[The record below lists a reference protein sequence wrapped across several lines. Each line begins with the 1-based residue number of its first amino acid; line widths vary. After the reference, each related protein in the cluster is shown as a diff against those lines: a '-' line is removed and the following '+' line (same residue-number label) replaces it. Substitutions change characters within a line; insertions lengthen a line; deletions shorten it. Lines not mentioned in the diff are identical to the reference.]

1 MRRRDCLGALGAALW
16 GSAFAHDTMGPV
28 DPPVPAPDL
37 MLVDHRGQP
46 LRLRNWLQGRVT
58 LVQTI
63 FTGCSSVCPI
73 QGALF
78 AEVQRRMAPS
88 RVTVRLLSIS
98 IDALGDTPA
107 SLARWLEKMGAREP
121 GWVAALPKP
130 ADVEPLQLC
139 LRGGRA
145 IDKGLDSHSES
156 VYVFDEKAFL
166 RWRTF
171 SLPTAHEVMRVVAHF
186 AA

>member
-1 MRRRDCLGALGAALW
+1 
-16 GSAFAHDTMGPV
+16 MGPV

-37 MLVDHRGQP
+37 VLVNHSGQP
-46 LRLRNWLQGRVT
+46 LRLRTWLQGRVT

-63 FTGCSSVCPI
+63 FTGCTSVCPI

-78 AEVQRRMAPS
+78 AEVQRHVAAQPRLHA
-88 RVTVRLLSIS
+88 VQLLSIS

-107 SLARWLEKMGAREP
+107 SLARWLEKMGARQP
-121 GWVAALPKP
+121 GWVAALPRP
-130 ADVEPLQLC
+130 ADVEPLQSR
-139 LRGGRA
+139 LRGGVA

-156 VYVFDEKAFL
+156 VYVFDEKALL

-171 SLPTAHEVMRVVAHF
+171 SLPTANEVMRVVAHF